1 MSSFFCTILPLKIIF
16 FHGIKIVKYVSIPQ
30 KSAQCFDYFVGGAN
44 NYSRAKSFPK
54 NYGVGWLA
62 KFAASMLFPAA
73 VWR

>member
-1 MSSFFCTILPLKIIF
+1 MFQFPKSL
-16 FHGIKIVKYVSIPQ
+16 HNVSIILW
-30 KSAQCFDYFVGGAN
+30 GGAN
-44 NYSRAKSFPK
+44 NYFRAKSFPK